1 MTLDADRNTYLS
13 TAVSNKLI
21 DKTFY
26 DKLTAKNILQ
36 AIAETQRNA
45 IVFVDKDQHDMRRLI
60 HYCGVAAEEEPLE
73 EKEISTEDWYR
84 MRALLGDFD
93 LEEDQEKLQAG
104 LKELR

>member
-1 MTLDADRNTYLS
+1 
-13 TAVSNKLI
+13 
-21 DKTFY
+21 
-26 DKLTAKNILQ
+26 
-36 AIAETQRNA
+36 
-45 IVFVDKDQHDMRRLI
+45 MRRLI

-93 LEEDQEKLQAG
+93 LEGDQEKLQAG